1 MIYWTSYNFA
11 GYILYKL
18 KYIPLNSVLKT
29 SFICTS
35 LLGGYM
41 VYIYPQKM
49 IARVGEKKINVPYPL
64 LLIGDFITHQLPLID
79 TFYKENQITLCGG
92 YLLPTM
98 FFWYSMNK
106 IYVKETKK
114 IYGIPLERL
123 MISVLG
129 IIGGIGTYQHIY
141 LKNK

>member
-114 IYGIPLERL
+114 IYMGGISNRLNEIPLAFS
-123 MISVLG
+123 ISNK
-129 IIGGIGTYQHIY
+129 
-141 LKNK
+141 KN

>member
-106 IYVKETKK
+106 TFIKETKK

-129 IIGGIGTYQHIY
+129 IIGSIGTYQHIY

>member
-123 MISVLG
+123 MISILG

>member
-11 GYILYKL
+11 GYVLYKL
-18 KYIPLNSVLKT
+18 KYIPLNSALRT

-35 LLGGYM
+35 LIGGYM

-49 IARVGEKKINVPYPL
+49 IARFGEKKIKVPYPL
-64 LLIGDFITHQLPLID
+64 LMIGDFITHQLPLID
-79 TFYKENQITLCGG
+79 TFYKENQIILCGG

-98 FFWYSMNK
+98 FYWYSMNK

-129 IIGGIGTYQHIY
+129 IIGGIGTYHHIY